1 MNSVTNQ
8 QAADKLT
15 KARSVM
21 VLDHPFFASLA
32 LRLKFIEDKDCETA
46 WTDGEFIGYNPDF
59 IEALTFKKTLFVVG
73 HETLHPGF
81 LHNFRR
87 DERDFQQWNEAC
99 DYAINGILKGAG
111 FDLVDGALIDSKYDG
126 LSAEEIFKMIPAKPK
141 GKNGQG
147 QGQGKGGKGL
157 DKNGDVGGCGVCRD
171 AKPKGGK
178 GKGKGKGKGQGQTLD
193 NMAQDWKLAAQQ
205 AKQQAK
211 AMGSLPG
218 GIDRV
223 IKDMVD
229 PKASWQDLLYRFV
242 DSFAKNDYS
251 WSPPNRRF
259 IHKGMYFPSLY
270 SEEIGKLF
278 FVLDTSGSITD
289 IVENQFA
296 SEVNAAL
303 EAFPTLDI
311 TVLYVDTKV
320 AGVEYFTA
328 DQRPITL
335 DVKGGGGTDFR
346 PPFKWIEENE
356 ADLPVALIYLTDLE
370 CSRFPDEPPFPVLWA
385 HIGNGSKDV
394 PFGEVI
400 EVKD

>member
-1 MNSVTNQ
+1 MNKITNQ
-8 QAADKLT
+8 VAANKLT
-15 KARSVM
+15 RARSVM

-32 LRLKFIEDKDCETA
+32 LRLKFQEDTECKTA
-46 WTDGEFIGYNPDF
+46 WTDGEYIGYNPTF
-59 IEALTFKKTLFVVG
+59 IEGLTFKQVLFVVG

-81 LHNFRR
+81 LHCFRR
-87 DERDFQQWNEAC
+87 NERDFDQWNEAC

-111 FDLVDGALIDSKYDG
+111 FDLVPDVLINSKYDN
-126 LSAEEIFKMIPAKPK
+126 LSAEEIFDIMPKKPK
-141 GKNGQG
+141 GKNDKGQG
-147 QGQGKGGKGL
+147 DKG
-157 DKNGDVGGCGVCRD
+157 DIGGCGVVRD
-171 AKPKGGK
+171 AKPKGGQ
-178 GKGKGKGKGQGQTLD
+178 GKGQSQTLD
-193 NMAQDWKLAAQQ
+193 NMAQEWKLAAQQ

-211 AMGSLPG
+211 SMGALPG

-229 PKASWQDLLYRFV
+229 PKASWQELLFRFV

-251 WSPPNRRF
+251 WMPPNRRF

-270 SEEIGKLF
+270 SEEVGKLF

-303 EAFPTLDI
+303 EAYPTMDI

-320 AGVEYFTA
+320 AGVEHFTA
-328 DQRPITL
+328 DQRPIVL

-346 PPFKWIEENE
+346 PPFKWIEDNE
-356 ADLPVALIYLTDLE
+356 HEAPVALIYLTDLE
-370 CSRFPDEPPFPVLWA
+370 CSRFPDDPGYPVLWA
-385 HIGNGSKDV
+385 HIGRGIGEV

-400 EVKD
+400 ELT